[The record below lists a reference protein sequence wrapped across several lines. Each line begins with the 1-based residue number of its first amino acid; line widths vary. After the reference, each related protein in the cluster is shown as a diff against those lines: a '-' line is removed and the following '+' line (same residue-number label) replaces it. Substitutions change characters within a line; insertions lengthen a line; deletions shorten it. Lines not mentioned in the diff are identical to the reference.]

1 MRVSPLEGHRIWS
14 GAYDRQ
20 LNPLLALEGRVL
32 VEAIGPLQ
40 GKRFVDVGCGT
51 GRWMAYWQ
59 SRGAHVIGVDVC
71 REMLLEATRRPRL
84 AGRLVLGEAGFLPL
98 ADAVSDLTLC
108 SFALGYM
115 SDPAT
120 VIREMAR
127 IAAPRSR
134 VVIADLHPHASRAG
148 WTRSFRSGE
157 AVYEIENFVH
167 SPADLLAAA
176 QSAGLRQEACKEA
189 QFGEPERAIFSS
201 AGKGQ
206 LFSEMSRIPAVW
218 IAAWTKP

>member
-14 GAYDRQ
+14 GAYDHQ

-32 VEAIGPLQ
+32 VESIGPLQ
-40 GKRFVDVGCGT
+40 GKRCVDVGCGT

-71 REMLLEATRRPRL
+71 LEMLLEATRNPRL
-84 AGRLVLGEAGFLPL
+84 GGRLVLGEAGFLPL

-108 SFALGYM
+108 SFSLGYM

-120 VIREMAR
+120 VIRDMAR

-134 VVIADLHPHASRAG
+134 VVIADLRPHPSRAES
-148 WTRSFRSGE
+148 TRSSRSGT
-157 AVYEIENFVH
+157 AI
-167 SPADLLAAA
+167 SP
-176 QSAGLRQEACKEA
+176 
-189 QFGEPERAIFSS
+189 
-201 AGKGQ
+201 
-206 LFSEMSRIPAVW
+206 
-218 IAAWTKP
+218 